1 MIRSMPVFLDGR
13 QSTLAVAAMHSC
25 AKPWQIREDRM
36 SSISTSQRP
45 TNVRWVVLALAC
57 LTSGM
62 LYVHRYSWGVI
73 KKEIKQEF
81 EAYRLATRLARFHVS
96 GGLHRLS
103 DSYRHGRRSL
113 RTCSRVAADGSRLVV
128 RRRRHGFG
136 TRLLLVRD
144 GQAAV
149 WRNAGRRLSEPDQ
162 DHAQLVSAGRT
173 NYRARSGWR
182 DGRPDRRRLCA
193 AADRVGA
200 DVSNATRMRAALIAI
215 AVLGVLLAAAL
226 RTVLRD
232 SPNVHPGANAA
243 ERELIGDYDPPKS
256 QPPEIAV
263 GRAPRAVKASLALMM
278 LQSFTS
284 TFADILFVYWIPLF
298 LEEEK
303 GLSKG
308 AMGVFASLPLMA
320 GALGGAAGGMLNDLI
335 IRRTGKLRLGRTA
348 VGLSGKLTAAFL
360 IAASL
365 SVEDGR
371 WMMVVVAAA
380 KFFTDWSLPT
390 LWGAVTDIGGR
401 AVGQGVRHGQHHRRS
416 GRLSCRPCNRRRQ
429 TRLRLVD
436 CLLADCRRLRRLGAL
451 LAGHRSDS
459 QTGRSCFRLRGVG
472 LGQKLLADRVLPQ
485 LVRVAFNA

>member
-1 MIRSMPVFLDGR
+1 MSSMP
-13 QSTLAVAAMHSC
+13 
-25 AKPWQIREDRM
+25 
-36 SSISTSQRP
+36 TSQRP

-81 EAYRLATRLARFHVS
+81 TLTDEQLGWLDSAFQAAYTACQIPTGMAGDRFGPAAVLPLMALGWSLAVGATAL
-96 GGLHRLS
+96 
-103 DSYRHGRRSL
+103 GRGFFSF
-113 RTCSRVAADGSRLVV
+113 AAV
-128 RRRRHGFG
+128 
-136 TRLLLVRD
+136 RLLFGVTQAGAYPNLTKITRSWFPPGVRTTVQGLV
-144 GQAAV
+144 GV
-149 WRNAGRRLSEPDQ
+149 TAGRIGGACAPLLIGSVLMF
-162 DHAQLVSAGRT
+162 QLQL
-173 NYRARSGWR
+173 GW
-182 DGRPDRRRLCA
+182 
-193 AADRVGA
+193 
-200 DVSNATRMRAALIAI
+200 RAALIAI

-256 QPPEIAV
+256 QSAEIAV

-401 AVGQGVRHGQHHRRS
+401 AS
-416 GRLSCRPCNRRRQ
+416 GKVFGMVN
-429 TRLRLVD
+429 TIGG
-436 CLLADCRRLRRLGAL
+436 LGGF
-451 LAGHRSDS
+451 LAGPAIGAVKQGYGWSTVFWLIAAVYVAS
-459 QTGRSCFRLRGVG
+459 AFCW
-472 LGQKLLADRVLPQ
+472 LGIDPTRKLDEAS
-485 LVRVAFNA
+485 AA